1 MKAVDPPSSST
12 SFSST
17 LNQNSTSPASTVENS
32 SVVTAQVSQEIQI
45 FQTEWETEPELQ
57 KVIDNHLPITFSSRH
72 PLIVSGDQTGEVKF
86 WNSQN
91 GDLIG
96 IMRFRNQISQL
107 EFSVDGAHLAICSG
121 TDVLVYNVS
130 TGKLIQQ
137 IREWVRESVE
147 EYEEGIRPT
156 SLTALESPMNN
167 SVSQFATENDTA
179 LSDSKK
185 SQIQK
190 DEVDG
195 SIFFATGDFSDRP
208 EPLPMTEHGRW
219 SSHAEKYFAE
229 LLKKAELMV
238 QKTLERFRFG
248 NDKYSDDSDVQFHLE
263 KLQISQRNKEKHQRL
278 RERSPH
284 KNMNRTAIFLPGDQ
298 YLAIGDT
305 YKAVTLWNY
314 REASLV
320 AVLSEN
326 YDTNSETS
334 VSSSG
339 SANSDITPD
348 TFTEN
353 YLAENGKTQKT
364 LPIVFN
370 AGTSELITVS
380 DDQTVLFWN
389 PETCMTTRKFKT
401 EESISHLSVSYDG
414 TYLATFHHDANLQA
428 TPIFQVWKIKGWDPN
443 NNPTPELCEIPIM
456 PDEPNTLSP
465 IVFSRCNNLA
475 SCASIGATFVWEVGN
490 TNTKV
495 IRLIT
500 NTVLSVDVFS
510 LFEQSQRAR
519 NFGTNFTF
527 RPTVFS
533 PDGGFLA
540 TGEFDGSLR
549 LWNLKDN
556 SCEQSWQAHSNKIT
570 AITFSP
576 VTP

>member
-17 LNQNSTSPASTVENS
+17 LDQNSTSPASTVENS

-195 SIFFATGDFSDRP
+195 SILFATGDFHAHQNKVNGRP
-208 EPLPMTEHGRW
+208 FEYL
-219 SSHAEKYFAE
+219 AK
-229 LLKKAELMV
+229 LLKEAELML
-238 QKTLERFRFG
+238 QRIERFRFG
-248 NDKYSDDSDVQFHLE
+248 NDKYADDSDVQFHLE
-263 KLQISQRNKEKHQRL
+263 KLQISQRNKEKHRRP

-284 KNMNRTAIFLPGDQ
+284 KNMNRTAIFLPGDR

-339 SANSDITPD
+339 SANSDVTPD

-389 PETCMTTRKFKT
+389 PETCITTRKFKT

-428 TPIFQVWKIKGWDPN
+428 TPIFQVWKIKDWDPN

-456 PDEPNTLSP
+456 PDEPHTLSP

-475 SCASIGATFVWEVGN
+475 SCASVGATFVWEVGN
-490 TNTKV
+490 KNAKV
-495 IRLIT
+495 IRL
-500 NTVLSVDVFS
+500 NTDTLLSVDGFS
-510 LFEQSQRAR
+510 RFQQSQRAL

-527 RPTVFS
+527 RPAVFS

-556 SCEQSWQAHSNKIT
+556 SCEQSWQAHSNNIT